1 MITRV
6 KTSSDTGRGYNS
18 DNENSKE
25 NEEIPEESTGGIVFD
40 RSRRSFSRSESQSVK
55 VEISSGNKSEDEIS
69 DDKEDD
75 KSPSCVVALEWD
87 WKSKKNETTVRA
99 MKQKSFM
106 YIVMQLCLKETLRD
120 WLRLNP
126 SRDKTKVYSV
136 FCQICAGVEYV
147 HSQSLVHRDLKPSNI
162 YFSSEGVIKIGDFG
176 LVTDNKLDQ
185 SGDHHGGQKLQR
197 HHHRQHTDQVGT
209 LTRAAAAEAGRGTKS
224 AEPRGSWTAWTRG
237 NQLSE

>member
-1 MITRV
+1 M
-6 KTSSDTGRGYNS
+6 
-18 DNENSKE
+18 
-25 NEEIPEESTGGIVFD
+25 
-40 RSRRSFSRSESQSVK
+40 
-55 VEISSGNKSEDEIS
+55 
-69 DDKEDD
+69 
-75 KSPSCVVALEWD
+75 
-87 WKSKKNETTVRA
+87 
-99 MKQKSFM
+99 
-106 YIVMQLCLKETLRD
+106 
-120 WLRLNP
+120 
-126 SRDKTKVYSV
+126 